1 MLERRTFN
9 DMTTAHMKR
18 LEEVLRLV
26 DQDALYRAHTRLCA
40 VRDSGHTV
48 FLAGNGGSA
57 ATASHWANDLGK
69 ATKRSGRAPVRVLSL
84 SDNTSWFTALANDE
98 GYEAVFAG
106 QLDNFA
112 RAGDLFIALSAS
124 GNSSNVL
131 RAIQVA
137 RERGVF
143 TIGFAGFDG
152 GRMKEMTDDLVLV
165 PTEMGAYELV
175 EDAHMALCH
184 LLTRSLVADSA
195 ALPSTRAVSAGLA
208 SL

>member
-9 DMTTAHMKR
+9 DMTTAHVKR

-26 DQDALYRAHTRLCA
+26 DQDALYRVHSRLCA

-48 FLAGNGGSA
+48 FLVGNGGSA

-69 ATKRSGRAPVRVLSL
+69 ATKRSGRAPIRVLSL
-84 SDNTSWFTALANDE
+84 SDNMSWFTALGNDE
-98 GYEAVFAG
+98 GYDAVFAG

-112 RAGDLFIALSAS
+112 QAGDILIAISAS
-124 GNSSNVL
+124 GNSPNLL
-131 RAIQVA
+131 RALEVA

-143 TIGFAGFDG
+143 TVGFAGFDG
-152 GRMKEMTDDLVLV
+152 GRLKDMADEVVLV
-165 PTEMGAYELV
+165 PTEAGAYELV

-184 LLTRSLVADSA
+184 MLTRSLVADTVTVAS
-195 ALPSTRAVSAGLA
+195 PNVSTGLA